1 MLRNLI
7 NINLS
12 SLYIF
17 FAILCLSFG
26 ARAVPVAF
34 TNEAEF
40 IAAID
45 AQGYVYVLEG
55 FEDND
60 VWGAVRTTI
69 SGGTFTAP
77 AITNFSLRFSTNND
91 SSKITTGPGAART
104 GGWGIFSLPH
114 GSYTTGTNCAT
125 PGSCG
130 DGLMV
135 SGTQPMFAFSA
146 WVSGTFGGKLD
157 VILNGNR
164 LSPVD
169 FPEICDPSGED
180 CINYELLSPGYKFFG
195 VLDTAGFT
203 NCELREVE
211 GTAEDQK
218 FIFCDDFVIAFSNVP
233 PPLIRTISVDNDT
246 VNLYFKELAIHGNY
260 SLDESISLSSND
272 WNEVDTFTAA
282 TTKTNLTKAISNEL
296 ERTFYRLRSQLK

>member
-1 MLRNLI
+1 MSQNLM
-7 NINLS
+7 NTKLLS
-12 SLYIF
+12 SYICI
-17 FAILCLSFG
+17 AIICLISN
-26 ARAVPVAF
+26 ATAVPVAF
-34 TNEAEF
+34 TNETEY

-45 AQGYVYVLEG
+45 AQGYVYVIEG

-60 VWGAVRTTI
+60 VWGTVRSTI
-69 SGGTFTAP
+69 AGGTFTAP

-104 GGWGIFSLPH
+104 DEWGIFSFPH
-114 GSYTTGTNCAT
+114 GSYSTGTNCAT

-130 DGLMV
+130 DGLLV

-146 WVSGTFGGKLD
+146 WVSGSFGGKLD
-157 VILNGNR
+157 VILNGDR
-164 LSPVD
+164 LAPVE
-169 FPEICDPSGED
+169 FPEICDPSGEN
-180 CINYELLSPGYKFFG
+180 CVNYEVLSPAYKFFG

-218 FIFCDDFVIAFSNVP
+218 FIWCDDFIIAFSNVP
-233 PPLIRTISVDNDT
+233 SPLIRTMSVGNDT

-260 SLDESISLSSND
+260 SLDESNSLSSND
-272 WNEVDTFTAA
+272 WSEVDTFTAT
-282 TTKTNLTKAISNEL
+282 TTKTNLTKAISNEF
-296 ERTFYRLRSQLK
+296 ERTFFRLRSQLK

>member
-1 MLRNLI
+1 MRL
-7 NINLS
+7 LS
-12 SLYIF
+12 SCFF
-17 FAILCLSFG
+17 FAILCLAS
-26 ARAVPVAF
+26 AALAEPVAF

-40 IAAID
+40 IAAVD

-55 FEDND
+55 FEDNE
-60 VWGAVRTTI
+60 VWGATRSTI
-69 SGGTFTAP
+69 SGGTFAAP
-77 AITNFSLRFSTNND
+77 AVTNFSLRFSANND
-91 SSKITTGPGAART
+91 SSKITTSQGPART
-104 GGWGIFSLPH
+104 GEWGGYSIPH
-114 GSYTTGTNCAT
+114 GSYSTGTNCAT

-146 WVSGTFGGKLD
+146 WVNGFHGGKLD

-180 CINYELLSPGYKFFG
+180 CVNYEVLSPAHKFFG

-218 FIFCDDFVIAFSNVP
+218 FIWCDDILVAFSNVP
-233 PPLIRTISVDNDT
+233 PPFIRILSVVDET
-246 VNLYFKELAIHGNY
+246 VNFHFKGLAIHGNY
-260 SLDESISLSSND
+260 SLDGNHSLSSND
-272 WNEVDTFTAA
+272 WSEIDTLTSS
-282 TTKTNLTKAISNEL
+282 TTETN
-296 ERTFYRLRSQLK
+296 